1 MKRRSTAILLT
12 AIMTA
17 GLITGCSSSNDA
29 PETTAKEE
37 TQTTGQTSGQETAP
51 IASDLAGHEIEV
63 ALNYSDND
71 LASLQT
77 LIDQFTE
84 ETGVKV
90 NIVSYGSDYESVM
103 KTRMASNSLPDVW
116 NTHGWATLRYGE
128 YLMDLSDQPWASNVS
143 DSVINVISADGK
155 LNCLCIT
162 SQCSGIVYNKTVL
175 DKAGVDP
182 TTIRTWDDFTAALRT
197 VTDAGYTA
205 ISVAAA
211 QPHWICYT
219 AAPYWTTPGGE
230 HYSEDLIKSMGDG
243 SFDWDGMLPEVLEL
257 FQGWY
262 NNGYMNEN
270 ISTATWDEIY
280 QAMAADKTA
289 FSYGST
295 NVIKSIWTYNENTEL
310 GIMPSPASAK
320 DGKMTYYS
328 GEGFAFGI
336 WRETKEADAS
346 KAFLDFFARPD
357 ISAKVCEIIGGIP
370 SLTDSDASI
379 TGEIAALNDSDAI
392 FGDAIYY
399 DNVFDRQYL
408 PSGMWSEIGTGG
420 SLFAADINRK
430 GIADCTA
437 YIRDAYL
444 NKISSN

>member
-1 MKRRSTAILLT
+1 MKKKNT
-12 AIMTA
+12 AIMLTAMLTA
-17 GLITGCSSSNDA
+17 GLVTGCGNSSNVA
-29 PETTAKEE
+29 ETTTAKQEQQTTKASDEE
-37 TQTTGQTSGQETAP
+37 TTSP
-51 IASDLAGHEIEV
+51 ASDLAGHEIEV

-71 LASLQT
+71 LSNLQT

-84 ETGVKV
+84 ETGITV

-128 YLMDLSDQPWASNVS
+128 YLMDLSDQPWAPNVS
-143 DSVINVISADGK
+143 DGVINVISSDGK

-162 SQCSGIVYNKTVL
+162 SQCSGLVYNKTVL

-182 TTIRTWDDFTAALRT
+182 STIHTWDDFTAALKT
-197 VTDAGYTA
+197 ISDAGYTG
-205 ISVAAA
+205 ISIAAA

-230 HYSEDLIKSMGDG
+230 HYSEDLIKSMRDG
-243 SFDWDGMLPEVLEL
+243 SFDWNTMLPEVLEL

-295 NVIKSIWTYNENTEL
+295 NVIKSIWTYNDKTDL
-310 GIMPSPASAK
+310 GIMPSPASAEN
-320 DGKMTYYS
+320 GKMTYYS

-336 WRETKEADAS
+336 WKNTKEADAA
-346 KAFLDFFARPD
+346 KAFLKFFARPE

-370 SLTDSDASI
+370 SLTDSDATI
-379 TGEIAALNDSDAI
+379 TGEISALNDSDQT

-420 SLFAADINRK
+420 SLFAADVNGK